1 MADSTAL
8 ILWFLNN
15 ALLSLLQGGFTWF
28 NLTPK
33 FNKYF
38 VLFLSTVPSAFLAVS
53 QKFITFVAPSFI
65 VILGLGY
72 YFVSSIVLY
81 KDRLR
86 TKIFVSVAIFTLESC
101 GSMFLVN
108 TMGFIGIDSNSNEA
122 NAVMTPYM
130 LVYVVIFIAFT
141 YFRKRKGLK
150 ATLRPRTLM
159 ACVIFLLGQ
168 LLLLNTCCIM
178 LMHSDWESEN
188 LILSIL
194 RDRERTTMLAF
205 SVCAIFSIISDIIL
219 FYVMINSSQ
228 NERLKE
234 ELKMREYQ
242 NAVNLDYYKNI
253 EESSVKARKIR
264 HDLAN
269 IIQTAYEIVENG
281 TDANRDT
288 AKNMLDQLA
297 IEVSDVRMEKFCQNT
312 LVNSIASR
320 KAAEC
325 RKHGIF
331 YDFDLRVPQDT
342 GIEEIDLCK
351 AYVNIFDNAINAAKA
366 GENGYVRVKS
376 FTDEQNGSL
385 CISSENTL
393 FPDYKNRKRPQND
406 EHGYGLKIL
415 DDTARKYNGKLI
427 TDEKADTFTVL
438 LTLKMSENA
447 V

>member
-33 FNKYF
+33 FNKYL
-38 VLFLSTVPSAFLAVS
+38 VLFLSTVPTAFFAVS
-53 QKFITFVAPSFI
+53 QKFIHFVAPSFI

-72 YFVSSIVLY
+72 YFISSIVLY
-81 KDRLR
+81 KDKLK

-101 GSMFLVN
+101 GSIFLVN
-108 TMGFIGIDSNSNEA
+108 TMGFIGIDPSSNES

-150 ATLRPRTLM
+150 ATLHPRTLI

-168 LLLLNTCCIM
+168 LLLLNTSCIM

-194 RDRERTTMLAF
+194 RDRERTAMLAF
-205 SVCAIFSIISDIIL
+205 SVCAVFSIISDIIL
-219 FYVMINSSQ
+219 FYVMLNSAQ

-253 EESSVKARKIR
+253 EENSTKARKIR

-269 IIQTAYEIVENG
+269 IIQTAYEIVESG
-281 TDANRDT
+281 SEADRET
-288 AKNMLDQLA
+288 AKNMLDQLT
-297 IEVSDVRMEKFCQNT
+297 IEVSDVRIERFCQNT
-312 LVNSIASR
+312 LVNAIASS
-320 KAAEC
+320 KASKC
-325 RKHGIF
+325 REGGIF

-351 AYVNIFDNAINAAKA
+351 AYVNIFDNAINAASA
-366 GENGYVRVKS
+366 GENGYVKVKS
-376 FTDEQNGSL
+376 FTDSDNNLL
-385 CISSENTL
+385 CISSENSL
-393 FPDYKNRKRPQND
+393 FPDYKNRKKPQNG

-415 DDTARKYNGKLI
+415 DDTARKYGGKLI
-427 TDEKADTFTVL
+427 TDEKADTFTIL